1 MDKLEIKIT
10 LPRGCEIPP
19 AKMITLMKW
28 FQKWVSPNIKKIHL
42 KSSNDY
48 KLKHKLEEDL

>member
-10 LPRGCEIPP
+10 LPGGCEIPP

-42 KSSNDY
+42 ER
-48 KLKHKLEEDL
+48 EERNG